1 MSSYAIKLDL
11 KKLNRTGL
19 VNVKGRRCILI
30 PVDDNKEIFVGE
42 KGIYLNLNCI
52 ELKAPS
58 QFGDTHLVKGNLD
71 RDAYNALTDEERK
84 ALPILGNA
92 RPFERKQS
100 EQPGVTIADAD
111 IAPAGD
117 DDDLPF

>member
-19 VNVKGRRCILI
+19 VNVKGKRCVLI
-30 PVDDNKEIFVGE
+30 PVDDNKEIFVGG

-52 ELKAPS
+52 ELKTPS

-71 RDAYNALTDEERK
+71 RDAYNALTEEERK

-111 IAPAGD
+111 IAPVD
-117 DDDLPF
+117 DYDDLPF